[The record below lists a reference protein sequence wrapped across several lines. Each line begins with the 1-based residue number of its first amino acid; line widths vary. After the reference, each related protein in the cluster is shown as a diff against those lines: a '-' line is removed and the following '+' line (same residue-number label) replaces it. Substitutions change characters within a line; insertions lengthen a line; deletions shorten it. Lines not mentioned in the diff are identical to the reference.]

1 MSPFLL
7 TVIIQYWNS
16 INVKIY
22 YLTMKGK
29 IHIYLGTFLLFFKGL
44 ILFF

>member
-16 INVKIY
+16 VNVIY
-22 YLTMKGK
+22 YHIKGK
-29 IHIYLGTFLLFFKGL
+29 IHIYLGTFLFF
-44 ILFF
+44 